1 MRVATVWTRL
11 APALLPFADAA
22 TAELPLPRL
31 LRLSLFQVS
40 VGMATVLLIGTL
52 NRVMIV
58 EMGVSAWLVALMVAL
73 PLAVAPFRA
82 VIGFRSDTHRS
93 LLGWRR
99 VPYLWMGTMLQFGG
113 LAIMPFALIVL
124 SGDTHGPVWVGH
136 VGAALAFLLV
146 GAGLQTAQTA
156 GLALATDLAPE
167 ASRPRV
173 VALMSVMLLVGMVA
187 SGLVFG
193 VLLADFSQ
201 VKLVQVVQG
210 AALATMLLNGIA
222 LWKQEPRAPSRT
234 DPATPRPS
242 FSDTWRRLV
251 SRPGA
256 VRFLVVTGLGTAA
269 FAMQDIVLEP
279 YGGEILGLG
288 VGATTMLTALMAAG
302 ALVAFSL
309 AARWL
314 ARGAD
319 PHRVAAVGLVVG
331 LGAFSAVIFA
341 EPLASPLLFRFGATA
356 IGFGGGLF
364 SAGTLIAAMQL
375 DDRTGT
381 AGDARFTGMTLGA
394 WGAVQATAAG
404 LAIGTGGAL
413 RDLVSAAAVDGRL
426 GSALM
431 HPATGYSFVYHV
443 EMLLLFATLAALGPL
458 VRRRDAN
465 DSSEPTHPFRT
476 ATLGLAE
483 SRG

>member
-1 MRVATVWTRL
+1 MKPVAHLWTRL

-82 VIGFRSDTHRS
+82 LIGFRSDTHRS

-99 VPYLWMGTMLQFGG
+99 VPYLWMGTLLQFGG
-113 LAIMPFALIVL
+113 LAVMPFALIVL
-124 SGDTHGPVWVGH
+124 SGDTQGPAWVGH
-136 VGAALAFLLV
+136 AGAALAFLLV

-156 GLALATDLAPE
+156 GLALATDLAPR
-167 ASRPRV
+167 AARPRV

-187 SGLVFG
+187 SGLAFG
-193 VLLADFSQ
+193 VLLAEFSQ
-201 VKLVQVVQG
+201 LRLIQVVQG
-210 AALATMLLNGIA
+210 AALVTLALNGVA

-234 DPATPRPS
+234 DPAAPRPS
-242 FSDTWRRLV
+242 FGASWRRLV
-251 SRPGA
+251 AHPGA

-269 FAMQDIVLEP
+269 FNMQDIILEP

-288 VGATTMLTALMAAG
+288 VAATTVLTALMAAG
-302 ALVAFSL
+302 ALAAFAV

-314 ARGAD
+314 GRDVD
-319 PHRVAAVGLVVG
+319 PHRVSATGLLVGVV
-331 LGAFSAVIFA
+331 AFSAVIFA
-341 EPLASPLLFRFGATA
+341 EPLGSPMLFRAGATL
-356 IGFGGGLF
+356 IGLGGGF
-364 SAGTLIAAMQL
+364 FAAGTLIAAMQL
-375 DDRTGT
+375 DGGT
-381 AGDARFTGMTLGA
+381 TADDARLTGLALGA

-404 LAIGTGGAL
+404 LAIATGGAL
-413 RDLVSAAAVDGRL
+413 RDLVSAAAIEGRL
-426 GSALM
+426 GSALT
-431 HPATGYSFVYHV
+431 HAATGYSFVYHV

-458 VRRRDAN
+458 VKSRD
-465 DSSEPTHPFRT
+465 PQQRQIPT